1 MQYQAT
7 QLPNGATFLRVP
19 MPSVGSVTVLALVN
33 AGRRYEDDRVA
44 GISHFLE
51 HMVFKGTKNYA
62 TSQILAAVVDEVG
75 GEFNAF
81 TSKEYTGYYV
91 KLAARFT
98 DLALD
103 VVTDLICAPLLR
115 QEDIDREV
123 SVILEEM
130 NMYEDMP
137 MRNIGDI
144 FDELLF
150 DGSNLAGRILGDKAA
165 LKSLKSADFQQYM
178 DDWYGFKN
186 VVFVVAGNAEKVND
200 PGLQARVEEL
210 LAKGATA
217 RAAKEHQSF
226 FQKRYGNEKNRIVNK
241 KTEQAHFIMGF
252 PGYQR
257 TDDRRYALTV
267 LSTLMGKTMSSRLFT
282 EIREKRGLCYYVR
295 SEVDFYHDVGV
306 FGASAGVDPNRINE
320 AVSAMR
326 AELLAAVG
334 DKPVTAAEVN
344 AAKQNLIGS
353 LLLDLEDS
361 HSVASWYGMKQ
372 LLEGKV
378 ETEEETIAKLEK
390 ITLDSVQAVAADL
403 LQADRLRF
411 ALIGPFSQTD
421 IKID

>member
-1 MQYQAT
+1 MQYQVT
-7 QLPNGATFLRVP
+7 TLKNGATLLRIP
-19 MPSVGSVTVLALVN
+19 MASAASVTVLALVN
-33 AGRRYEDDRVA
+33 AGRRYEDERVA

-51 HMVFKGTKNYA
+51 HMVFKGTKKYPTPQA
-62 TSQILAAVVDEVG
+62 LSAVVDEVG

-103 VVTDLICAPLLR
+103 VVTDLLCTPQLR

-123 SVILEEM
+123 GVILEEM

-137 MRNIGDI
+137 MRNVGDV
-144 FDELLF
+144 FEELMF
-150 DGSNLAGRILGDKAA
+150 AGSNLAGRILGTKEAVR
-165 LKSLKSADFQQYM
+165 SLKTADFQQYLH
-178 DDWYGFKN
+178 DWYGFKN
-186 VVFVVAGNAEKVND
+186 IVFVVAGNAAQVND
-200 PGLQARVEEL
+200 PGLEAKVEEM
-210 LAKGATA
+210 LAKGGSDRQAGEQ
-217 RAAKEHQSF
+217 RPY
-226 FQKRYGNEKNRIVNK
+226 FQKRYGADKINVVQK

-252 PGYQR
+252 PGYDR
-257 TDDRRYALTV
+257 NDERRYGLSV

-295 SEVDFYHDVGV
+295 SETDFYHDVGV
-306 FGASAGVDPNRINE
+306 FGASAGVDPNRVNE
-320 AVSAMR
+320 AVGAMR
-326 AELLAAVG
+326 AEFMAAVG
-334 DKPVTAAEVN
+334 AKPVTEAEVN

-353 LLLDLEDS
+353 LLLELEDS

-378 ETEEETIAKLEK
+378 ETEEETIASLEK
-390 ITLDSVQAVAADL
+390 ITLESVQNIAQDL
-403 LQADRLRF
+403 LQPEQLRF

-421 IKID
+421 IKIA